1 LNNKI
6 SDKDKKDWQNFIDG
20 KKKVLNKDLTV
31 DKELSNIKI
40 IKKIDL
46 HGLSLNN
53 ANIVLEEFVKKCFE
67 EKVIKI
73 VVITGKGLRSKNKK
87 NPYVSEDFSILKHSV
102 PEYIK
107 SKKNLMKIIKK
118 IEDASIE
125 DGGEGAFYIFL
136 KKFEE

>member
-6 SDKDKKDWQNFIDG
+6 SDKDKKDWQNFIDS
-20 KKKVLNKDLTV
+20 KKKILNKDLSV

-107 SKKNLMKIIKK
+107 SKQNLMKIIKK

>member
-107 SKKNLMKIIKK
+107 SKQNLMKIIKK

>member
-1 LNNKI
+1 MNNKI

-20 KKKVLNKDLTV
+20 KEKVLNKDLTV
-31 DKELSNIKI
+31 DKELSNIEI

-53 ANIVLEEFVKKCFE
+53 ANIVLEEFIKKCFE

-73 VVITGKGLRSKNKK
+73 IVITGKGLRSKNIN
-87 NPYVSEDFSILKHSV
+87 NPYVSKDLGILRYSV

-107 SKKNLMKIIKK
+107 SKINLMKIIKEIK
-118 IEDASIE
+118 PADIK
-125 DGGEGAFYIFL
+125 DGGGGSFYIYL
-136 KKFEE
+136 KKS